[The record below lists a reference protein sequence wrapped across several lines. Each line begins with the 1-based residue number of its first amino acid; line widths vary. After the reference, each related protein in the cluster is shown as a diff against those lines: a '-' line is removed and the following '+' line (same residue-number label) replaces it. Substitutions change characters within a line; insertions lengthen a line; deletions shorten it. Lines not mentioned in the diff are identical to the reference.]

1 MMSAIKTKL
10 RSYILENFI
19 MGGDGPAFADGDSF
33 MELHVIDSTGFLEL
47 VTFLEETWGFV
58 VEDAEMTPENLDS
71 LDGIEAYV
79 TSKAVAMPC
88 AA

>member
-1 MMSAIKTKL
+1 MSAIKSKI
-10 RSYILENFI
+10 RSYILENFV
-19 MGGDGPAFADGDSF
+19 MGGEVPTFTDADTF

-47 VTFLEETWGFV
+47 VTFIEETWGFV

-71 LDGIEAYV
+71 LNGIDAYV
-79 TSKAVAMPC
+79 TAKALAMPC

>member
-1 MMSAIKTKL
+1 MMSAIKSKV
-10 RSYILENFI
+10 RSYILENFV
-19 MGGDGPAFADGDSF
+19 MGADGPAFNDSDSF

-47 VTFLEETWGFV
+47 VTYLEETWGFV

-71 LDGIEAYV
+71 LDGIAAYV
-79 TSKAVAMPC
+79 TSKAPAMPC